1 MLKKSLKDMKLL
13 SKQNGKL
20 KLGKLDDHVYRT
32 RDDDVKKLDLNYFN
46 KIIDIDL
53 DKKIINVEGLVHI

>member
-1 MLKKSLKDMKLL
+1 MKLL
-13 SKQNGKL
+13 SKQNNS

-53 DKKIINVEGLVHI
+53 DKKIIQC